1 MLGLNEVKE
10 ISGRIVADIKAVLVT
25 DQRFVAFSDWSAAN
39 IYLFRRTYQ
48 YVTEDHDD
56 FLVSG
61 KMRDGRSFFL
71 PRPSIALGLRNLS
84 PNEATSKLTIYPLAI
99 ATENGIVTDHS
110 RDQADYIYDYLT
122 FLTFPGPAFR
132 RERQGMRALFRTH
145 DCAFRETQPNDLRI
159 IDEWLSKKSLS
170 FGDADSIEFREALE
184 YMEALGLDGISAI
197 VDGKLSGVIVFD
209 KSIKGTIIVLFA
221 KTIHRNTYLLHL
233 LYQRLAERVPPGTKI
248 NLGQDLGIHGLRVKK
263 LLLRPSEIMPKY
275 VLEATAKQC
284 E

>member
-1 MLGLNEVKE
+1 MLGLNELKE
-10 ISGRIVADIKAVLVT
+10 ISDKIVADIKAVHVT

-48 YVTEDHDD
+48 YVAEDHDD

-71 PRPSIALGLRNLS
+71 PRPSIALGLRKLS
-84 PNEATSKLTIYPLAI
+84 PDEASSKLTIYPMAI
-99 ATENGIVTDHS
+99 ATENGNVTDHS
-110 RDQADYIYDYLT
+110 RDQADYIYDCPT

-132 RERQGMRALFRTH
+132 RERQGMRALVRTH
-145 DCAFRETQPNDLRI
+145 DCVFRETQPNDLGI
-159 IDEWLSKKSLS
+159 IDEWLRKKFLS

-184 YMEALGLDGISAI
+184 YLEALGLDGISAI

-209 KSIKGTIIVLFA
+209 KSIKGTVIVLFA

-233 LYQRLAERVPPGTKI
+233 LYQNLAQRMPPGTKI
-248 NLGQDLGIHGLRVKK
+248 NLCQDLGIHGLRAKK
-263 LLLRPSEIMPKY
+263 LLLRPSEILPKFT
-275 VLEATAKQC
+275 LETSAKQC